1 MTRLTDEQRRA
12 RREQARRAV
21 RRRRQVAGGTLLA
34 VLVLLVAVVLVAGR
48 GGGTTPAEADT
59 TAALS
64 DDARAVAVAAGE
76 RRRQRARAR
85 ADADAGPRIR
95 LGPIPPARPGTAV
108 VSQSGP
114 VAGRQIALTFDD
126 GYCGDCI
133 ATLVRGLE
141 RSGAHATFF
150 PNGSYDAEWRPH
162 VQAIRRLVEAGQLT
176 VGSHT
181 FSHVNAPAVGAAAF
195 GDDLDRNEQWIEQT
209 FGLTGRPYLRP
220 PYGAYDAG
228 TLAAAGERGYTSVVM
243 WNGTVADSNLRSKA
257 YILNAIRHWAR
268 PGAIILL
275 HANYPPTAE
284 ALPEILQI
292 LETQAAQNG
301 DDRRAARRLAVRAVA
316 LREWGDG
323 PRAERQALHRHR
335 RVERDRPRG
344 R

>member
-1 MTRLTDEQRRA
+1 M
-12 RREQARRAV
+12 
-21 RRRRQVAGGTLLA
+21 RRRRQAAGGTLLA
-34 VLVLLVAVVLVAGR
+34 VVAVLVAVVLVATR
-48 GGGTTPAEADT
+48 GSGDGAVAAAET
-59 TAALS
+59 TAAQADGRAAES
-64 DDARAVAVAAGE
+64 ARGQ
-76 RRRQRARAR
+76 RGRQPTGDRAS
-85 ADADAGPRIR
+85 ADAAPLITI
-95 LGPIPPARPGTAV
+95 GPIPPARPGTAV

-114 VAGRQIALTFDD
+114 TERRQVALTFDD

-133 ATLVRGLE
+133 AKLVRGLE

-162 VQAIRRLVEAGQLT
+162 AKAIRRLVEQGQLT

-195 GDDLDRNEQWIEQT
+195 GSDLDRNEQWIEQT

-220 PYGAYDAG
+220 PYGAYDAD

-275 HANYPPTAE
+275 HANYPLTAE
-284 ALPEILQI
+284 ALPEILAI
-292 LETQAAQNG
+292 L
-301 DDRRAARRLAVRAVA
+301 RRKRLRTATI
-316 LREWGDG
+316 
-323 PRAERQALHRHR
+323 AELLGGSPYQPSR
-335 RVERDRPRG
+335 
-344 R
+344 